1 MISLCRP
8 TLSVLR
14 AHRITFMFS
23 VSISVY
29 NPTGHWMI
37 NRSTHV
43 TYPTGTRATIFQ
55 IVDSTYSPGTSLMVH
70 YAFNA
75 CVATVSIKW
84 GSHCFLFWGVTQF
97 PQTNSP
103 RRIPSS
109 MGVLYLVRIG
119 TSIKPLH
126 SRYDHKRWTRLALS
140 ERVQI
145 CVARSKDRPLC
156 NTPKRTSENAVE
168 MVR

>member
-84 GSHCFLFWGVTQF
+84 GSFVFLYSRVMRVPRDNFPWRMPFYIKGAKMPTFHCGAACI
-97 PQTNSP
+97 SP
-103 RRIPSS
+103 GSECAQLR
-109 MGVLYLVRIG
+109 VLVK
-119 TSIKPLH
+119 SP
-126 SRYDHKRWTRLALS
+126 
-140 ERVQI
+140 
-145 CVARSKDRPLC
+145 
-156 NTPKRTSENAVE
+156 
-168 MVR
+168 